1 MASAAALPQHLST
14 FRIFP
19 PPLYTAVRN
28 EWFAKRSVTMPH
40 DRIIAVGL
48 LTERDLRVL
57 GEGFNRVFAVED
69 VKDFDN
75 LLARLDHI
83 EATSPTRSRHDAR
96 KS

>member
-1 MASAAALPQHLST
+1 
-14 FRIFP
+14 
-19 PPLYTAVRN
+19 
-28 EWFAKRSVTMPH
+28 MPH

-83 EATSPTRSRHDAR
+83 EATPPTHSRHDAR